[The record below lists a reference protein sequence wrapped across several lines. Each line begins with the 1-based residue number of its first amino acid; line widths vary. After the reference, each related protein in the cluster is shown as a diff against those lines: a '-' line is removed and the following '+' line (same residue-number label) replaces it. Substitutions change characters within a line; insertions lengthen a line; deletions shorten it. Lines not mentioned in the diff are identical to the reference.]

1 MMQRF
6 AGRRLGLFAAHVLTL
21 LMLAVGLPAHAD
33 TPIALFQSFRGN
45 VNFTG
50 TEETQRDKD
59 NAKSCSVSNPNKK
72 LTAYLSGIPAGATIK
87 SAQLYWAGSGATPD
101 YTVSFDGVS
110 VSADPKRR
118 YVATSGSSGAALS
131 YFSGAADVTTQ
142 VSKKGNGYYT
152 FHDLTVDNGGAWC
165 NAQAVLAGFSL
176 VVVYEHSSE
185 PFRMLNLYEGFQAF
199 QNSSLTIDLGNF
211 SVPNPLP
218 ANVTGRVGHIT
229 WEGDATLS
237 QGGED
242 LLFNGYQM
250 SDGINPKGNQFNSAS
265 NVTGDTRSY
274 GIDFDIYTLTTPV
287 IQPGQSSAS
296 TTYRSGQD
304 LVLLGAE
311 IVAMPYVANADLA
324 LAMTRTGDLTVG
336 TSTNYTLTV
345 TNGGVDDEV
354 GPVTVVDTLPAGLT
368 LMSASGTGWTCS
380 NLNSNGQTV
389 VTCTQPGPLK
399 PGGRM
404 TPLVIAVTPTAS
416 GNYTNTA
423 TVSGKTGDSNPANNT
438 ATDSGSAVDHGS
450 SGFAFTSEACT
461 DGQKIVTSAQESG
474 CHRFLGPVVA
484 ADQNTTIYITAVNS
498 AQMASKMQDTD
509 YPLSLDLKFSCLPN
523 SAVAIVYAGRSD
535 FDCAGTWRTVSAR
548 LPAGKPSAALAGG
561 GVLAP
566 FLYADVG
573 RVSMAIRLNNAVV
586 ATVDFISKPAD
597 IRFQRVFRADGTDDY
612 MGAVDDNWLKDER
625 YGFAR
630 AGEPFTMRA
639 GALMAN
645 SQFAP
650 SFGKEA
656 AELKGVLPDETIA
669 LDLRLDLFLLNP
681 RVSPK
686 LPIDEKGS
694 VVVDAFAFDQRFA
707 RNAGVTTFGAMDA
720 SVRWYEAGNFAAT
733 PYLVDY
739 LGTGQVGA
747 PPDDIDVHPEK
758 RVTNGTRVIGR
769 FYPDHFVT
777 EVNANADCLPAMNCP
792 AVSTDPAKPTF
803 PVSGA
808 SYSRQ
813 PFGFVVTP
821 YGLPRNGEPTML
833 SLFQNDS
840 ARPVTLSAAKA
851 PNDAAAPA
859 SGTLTAPA
867 LPTSTGPTDFRRLEG
882 TASFSTGN
890 PYNAATAS
898 SRSARDWGGP
908 TLVYLRASMSETIR
922 PSGSTNPVITSRTA
936 VNTWT
941 PQYEDG
947 LLVVAGRLFVPN
959 VFGSDLLRLPVPLSA
974 QYWNG
979 TAWAASASDET
990 SLVASAIR
998 PVDGGCRKFFA
1009 QDPKT
1014 GLCKANPLA
1023 VAGTGA
1029 VGLVHGKGTLTLQAP
1044 PRGTVGSVDYT
1055 LDSADAPWL
1064 PSTQARA
1071 TFGLYKSPLIYLREV
1086 Y

>member
-1 MMQRF
+1 MMLRI
-6 AGRRLGLFAAHVLTL
+6 AAYL
-21 LMLAVGLPAHAD
+21 LMLVLLAVGLPARAD
-33 TPIALFQSFRGN
+33 TPVALFQSLRGN
-45 VNFTG
+45 LNFTG
-50 TEETQRDKD
+50 TAETQRDKD

-72 LTAYLSGIPAGATIK
+72 LSAYLSGIPSGAIIK
-87 SAQLYWAGSGATPD
+87 SAQLYWAGSGTTPD
-101 YTVSFDGVS
+101 YTVSLDGVS
-110 VSADPKRR
+110 VSADPNRR
-118 YVATSGSSGAALS
+118 WVATSGSSGAALS

-176 VVVYEHSSE
+176 VVVYAHPDE

-218 ANVTGRVGHIT
+218 PRVTGRVGHIT

-237 QGGED
+237 QGGEE
-242 LLFNGYQM
+242 LLFNGYPM
-250 SDGINPKGNQFNSAS
+250 SDTINPQGNQFNSAS

-274 GIDFDIYTLTTPV
+274 GIDFDVYTLTSPV
-287 IQPGQSSAS
+287 IQPGQNSAS

-304 LVLLGAE
+304 LVLLGVE

-324 LAMTRTGDLTVG
+324 LSMTRTGDLTVG
-336 TSTNYTLTV
+336 SPTNYTLTV
-345 TNGGVDDEV
+345 SNGGLDDEI

-368 LMSASGTGWTCS
+368 LMSANGKGWTCS
-380 NLNSNGQTV
+380 NAQANGQTV

-399 PGGRM
+399 PGDKM

-416 GNYTNTA
+416 GSYTNTA
-423 TVSGKTGDSNPANNT
+423 TVTGKTGDSKPANNT
-438 ATDSGSAVDHGS
+438 ATNSGTASDHGS
-450 SGFAFTSEACT
+450 SAFAFTSEPCA
-461 DGQKIVTSAQESG
+461 DGQKIVTSPQEAG

-484 ADQNTTIYITAVNS
+484 ADKNAAIYITSVNS
-498 AQMASKMQDTD
+498 AGMAMKLQDTD
-509 YPLSLDLKFSCLPN
+509 YPLSLDLKFACLPN
-523 SAVAIVYAGRSD
+523 SAVAVAYAGRAD
-535 FDCAGTWRTVSAR
+535 FDCAGTWRTVSAK
-548 LPAGKPSAALAGG
+548 LPAGKPSAVLADGSALAP
-561 GVLAP
+561 L
-566 FLYADVG
+566 FYADVG
-573 RVSMAIRLNNAVV
+573 RMSMTLRYNSAIIG
-586 ATVDFISKPAD
+586 TVDFISRPAD

-612 MGAVDDNWLKDER
+612 MGTVDDNWLKDER

-630 AGEPFTMRA
+630 AGDPFTMRV

-645 SQFAP
+645 NRFAP

-656 AELKGVLPDETIA
+656 AELKGVLPDETIG
-669 LDLRLDLFLLNP
+669 LDLRLDLFLLNA

-686 LPIDEKGS
+686 VAIDEKGA
-694 VVVDAFAFDQRFA
+694 VVAAAFAFDQPFA
-707 RNAGVTTFGAMDA
+707 RNAGVTDFGAMDA
-720 SVRWYEAGNFAAT
+720 TVRWYEAGNLSAT
-733 PYLVDY
+733 PYVVDY
-739 LGTGQVGA
+739 LGTGPVGA
-747 PPDDIDVHPEK
+747 PPDDVGLHPEN
-758 RVTNGTRVIGR
+758 RLRTGTRVIGR
-769 FYPDHFVT
+769 FYPDHFAT
-777 EVNANADCLPAMNCP
+777 EVNADFDCLPAMNCP
-792 AVSTDPAKPTF
+792 AVSSDPARPTF

-808 SYSRQ
+808 AYSRQ
-813 PFGFVVTP
+813 AFSYVVIP
-821 YGLPRNGEPTML
+821 YGLPRNGAPTML

-840 ARPVTLSAAKA
+840 ARPVTVSAAKA

-859 SGTLTAPA
+859 SGTLSAAA
-867 LPTSTGPTDFRRLEG
+867 LAFSTGPTDFRRMDG

-890 PYNAATAS
+890 PYNAATATT
-898 SRSARDWGGP
+898 RSTRDWGGP
-908 TLVYLRASMSETIR
+908 TLVYLRASMLETIR
-922 PSGSTNPVITSRTA
+922 PSGSANPVITSRTPA
-936 VNTWT
+936 NTWT

-947 LLVVAGRLFVPN
+947 LLVVAGRLLVPN
-959 VFGSDLLRLPVPLSA
+959 VFGSDLLRLPVPLTA

-990 SLVASAIR
+990 SLVASSIR
-998 PVDGGCRKFFA
+998 PVDGGCRRFFA

-1014 GLCKANPLA
+1014 GLCKPNPLT

-1029 VGLVHGKGTLTLQAP
+1029 VGLIHGKGTLVLQAP
-1044 PRGTVGSVDYT
+1044 PRGTVGSVDLT

-1064 PSTQARA
+1064 PSTQARV

>member
-1 MMQRF
+1 MMHRF
-6 AGRRLGLFAAHVLTL
+6 AGCWTGLL
-21 LMLAVGLPAHAD
+21 LACLLLFGGLPARAD
-33 TPIALFQSFRGN
+33 TPVSLFQSFRGN

-72 LTAYLSGIPAGATIK
+72 LTAYLSGIPSGATIK

-101 YTVSFDGVS
+101 YTVSLDGYS

-118 YVATSGSSGAALS
+118 YVASSSSSGAALT
-131 YFSGAADVTTQ
+131 YFSGAADVTDY

-152 FHDLTVDNGGAWC
+152 FNDLTVDNGGAWC

-176 VVVYEHSSE
+176 VVVYAHPDE

-218 ANVTGRVGHIT
+218 PRVTGKVGHIT

-242 LLFNGYQM
+242 LLFNGYPM
-250 SDGINPKGNQFNSAS
+250 SDTINPQGNQFNSAS

-274 GIDFDIYTLTTPV
+274 GIDFDVYTLTSPV
-287 IQPGQSSAS
+287 IQPGQNSAS

-304 LVLLGAE
+304 LVLLGVE

-324 LAMTRTGDLTVG
+324 LSMTRTGDLTVG
-336 TSTNYTLTV
+336 SPTNYTLTV
-345 TNGGVDDEV
+345 SNGGLDDEI

-368 LMSASGTGWTCS
+368 LMSANGKGWTCS
-380 NLNSNGQTV
+380 NAEANGQTV

-399 PGGRM
+399 PGDKM

-416 GNYTNTA
+416 GSYTNTA
-423 TVSGKTGDSNPANNT
+423 TVTGKTGDSKPANNT
-438 ATDSGSAVDHGS
+438 AANSGTASDHGS
-450 SGFAFTSEACT
+450 SAFAFTSEPCT
-461 DGQKIVTSAQESG
+461 DGQKIVTSPQEAG

-484 ADQNTTIYITAVNS
+484 ADKNAAIYITSVNS
-498 AQMASKMQDTD
+498 AGVAMKLQDTD
-509 YPLSLDLKFSCLPN
+509 YPLSLDLKFACLPN
-523 SAVAIVYAGRSD
+523 SAVAVTYAGRAD
-535 FDCAGTWRTVSAR
+535 FDCAGTWRTVSAK
-548 LPAGKPSAALAGG
+548 LPAGKPSAVLADGSALAP
-561 GVLAP
+561 L
-566 FLYADVG
+566 FYADVG
-573 RVSMAIRLNNAVV
+573 RMSMTLRFNNAIIG
-586 ATVDFISKPAD
+586 TVDFISRPAD

-612 MGAVDDNWLKDER
+612 MGTVDDNWLKDER

-630 AGEPFTMRA
+630 AGDPFTMRV

-645 SQFAP
+645 NRFAP
-650 SFGKEA
+650 SFGKET
-656 AELKGVLPDETIA
+656 AELKGVLPDETID
-669 LDLRLDLFLLNP
+669 LDLRLDLFLLNA

-686 LPIDEKGS
+686 VAIDEKS
-694 VVVDAFAFDQRFA
+694 AVVAAAFAFDQPFA
-707 RNAGVTTFGAMDA
+707 RNAGVTDVGVMDA
-720 SVRWYEAGNFAAT
+720 TVRWYEAGNLSAT
-733 PYLVDY
+733 PYVIDY
-739 LGTGQVGA
+739 LGTGPVGA
-747 PPDDIDVHPEK
+747 PPNDVDLHPEN
-758 RVTNGTRVIGR
+758 RLRTGTRVIGR
-769 FYPDHFVT
+769 FYPDHFAT
-777 EVNANADCLPAMNCP
+777 EVNADFDCLPAMNCP
-792 AVSTDPAKPTF
+792 AVSTDPARPTF

-808 SYSRQ
+808 AYSRQ
-813 PFGFVVTP
+813 AFSFVVIP
-821 YGLPRNGEPTML
+821 FGLPRNGTPTML

-840 ARPVTLSAAKA
+840 ARPVTVSAAKA

-859 SGTLTAPA
+859 SGTLSAAA
-867 LPTSTGPTDFRRLEG
+867 LAFSTGPTDFRRMEG

-890 PYNAATAS
+890 PYNAASAAT
-898 SRSARDWGGP
+898 RSTRDWGGP
-908 TLVYLRASMSETIR
+908 TLVYLRASMLETIR
-922 PSGSTNPVITSRTA
+922 PSGSANPVITSRTPA
-936 VNTWT
+936 NTWT

-947 LLVVAGRLFVPN
+947 LLVVAGRLLVPN
-959 VFGSDLLRLPVPLSA
+959 VFGSDLLRLPVPLTA

-990 SLVASAIR
+990 SLVASSIR
-998 PVDGGCRKFFA
+998 PVDGGCRRFFA

-1014 GLCKANPLA
+1014 GLCKPNPLT

-1029 VGLVHGKGTLTLQAP
+1029 VGLIHGKGTLVLQAP
-1044 PRGTVGSVDYT
+1044 PRGTVGSVDLT

-1064 PSTQARA
+1064 PSTQARV